1 MTASTVDLSTQLLL
15 EFLADVSHCSDVA
28 GAVAAAAE
36 NAAAALEAEVGAVIV
51 DDVFSS
57 VGFPKNRA
65 PEDEL
70 RAVALQRGGHLDV
83 PGVGVC
89 EAIAVSLSDE
99 AHGYLLLAR
108 SSGAFT
114 AEESN
119 LLRGMARTLHLVLV
133 MLRTIDGERAMRE
146 RADGHA
152 EQNADLLTSLGERHE
167 LLEHLIVIQRA
178 ISGRAPL
185 DDVLGLI
192 VSGAHKLLR
201 CEVASLCL
209 VDSSSASSLQLARSH
224 GLLDRRDTDA
234 WQFAAA
240 PLVIGAEAMA
250 ARDVVV
256 GRSAVA
262 APVHDR
268 DALVGALVVGS
279 FSGPFAATEAQQATL
294 VAFAEHVSLAL
305 TDASTLEDMRQAN
318 HDALTGLA
326 SRRLFMDRLQQAIAH
341 AAREGRRVAVLFID
355 LDRFKM
361 VNDVLGH
368 SVGDLLLVEVAR
380 RIRGCLRPG
389 DSAARIGGDEFAVLL
404 PGTTDRSQATAVA
417 ERILAALRPS
427 ALLEGRKLFIDA
439 SIGVASSEFHDADDG
454 ESLLRDADIAM
465 YEAKRTGAGRMAV
478 FDPQL
483 RVRFQERVRV
493 EAALRKD
500 RNGDDPFG

>member
-1 MTASTVDLSTQLLL
+1 MTTSTVALSTQLLL

-57 VGFPKNRA
+57 VGFPKNRV
-65 PEDEL
+65 PESEL
-70 RAVALQRGGHLDV
+70 RTLARQRGGHIDV
-83 PGVGVC
+83 PGVGLC
-89 EAIAVSLSDE
+89 EAIAVSLNDE

-108 SSGAFT
+108 SGDGFS

-152 EQNADLLTSLGERHE
+152 EQNAHLLTSLGERHE

-178 ISGRAPL
+178 ISSRAPL
-185 DDVLGLI
+185 VEVLGLI
-192 VSGAHKLLR
+192 LSGVHKLLR

-209 VDSSSASSLQLARSH
+209 LDPSTSSNLQLAQSR
-224 GLLDRRDTDA
+224 GLLDQRDLDA

-250 ARDVVV
+250 KAGVVL
-256 GRSAVA
+256 GRSAAA
-262 APVHDR
+262 APVHDSNS
-268 DALVGALVVGS
+268 AVGALVVGS
-279 FSGPFAATEAQQATL
+279 SSGVFTPTKAQQATL
-294 VAFAEHVSLAL
+294 VAFAEHVSLAM

-326 SRRLFMDRLQQAIAH
+326 SRRLFMDRLEQALAH
-341 AAREGRRVAVLFID
+341 AAREASRVAVLFID

-368 SVGDLLLVEVAR
+368 SVGDLLLIEVAR

-417 ERILAALRPS
+417 ERILGALRPS
-427 ALLEGRKLFIDA
+427 ALIDGRKLFIDA
-439 SIGVASSEFHDADDG
+439 SIGVANSDRRDEQDP
-454 ESLLRDADIAM
+454 ESLLGDADIAM

-478 FDPQL
+478 FEPQL

-493 EAALRKD
+493 EAAVRKG
-500 RNGDDPFG
+500 RNGDDIFG